1 MKNNDSFNQH
11 NMLISKFFY
20 IMFQYFFHLE
30 HAVNHPDTNSAKFM
44 QFHLDVVSQN
54 KIFKQKEPQHAQS
67 FTLYTST

>member
-1 MKNNDSFNQH
+1 
-11 NMLISKFFY
+11 
-20 IMFQYFFHLE
+20 MFQYFFYLE

-54 KIFKQKEPQHAQS
+54 NIFKQKEPQHAQS